1 MTFYRDYGISFI
13 LSKLLEKL
21 GHECHIV
28 STENYLSK
36 DTILSNPDAIFFMTA
51 NRAKNIIKH
60 YPNAKLFFCSAE
72 GHQELKLDEEY
83 FIKNHELSE
92 NFINF
97 FFWGK
102 NSLDRFKKILKKT
115 NISND
120 LKNKFLK
127 KCLIVGHP
135 RLDTIKFSQ
144 KKKKTNKMQIGFIGS
159 AHFLSRIDNL
169 SLSTDIINRELS
181 NLKYRTEQMLYSANQ
196 LTTYT
201 KIIKR
206 LGFEKYSF
214 SYRPYPQESRE
225 AIKATTIYKEKK
237 LSLSNELDFGTW
249 MSKNDLIIG
258 DVTDTFTYMYTAKKP
273 YISISK
279 ILGRP
284 ALEDI
289 GWIEPTILKIK
300 RNLYPIM
307 PKNIDSLIK
316 KIESKNIRT
325 KYSSR
330 LQNHL
335 NNVFSVNKGSV
346 LKKVSLSIDQGL
358 KSKKKNFGIPFSLI
372 KIFRNILPLNYSN
385 SYSKI
390 SMNEKSVNKELKNV
404 IDNLTKNHHL

>member
-1 MTFYRDYGISFI
+1 M
-13 LSKLLEKL
+13 
-21 GHECHIV
+21 
-28 STENYLSK
+28 
-36 DTILSNPDAIFFMTA
+36 
-51 NRAKNIIKH
+51 
-60 YPNAKLFFCSAE
+60 
-72 GHQELKLDEEY
+72 LDC
-83 FIKNHELSE
+83 
-92 NFINF
+92 
-97 FFWGK
+97 WA
-102 NSLDRFKKILKKT
+102 
-115 NISND
+115 
-120 LKNKFLK
+120 
-127 KCLIVGHP
+127 P

-358 KSKKKNFGIPFSLI
+358 KSKKKILAFHSL
-372 KIFRNILPLNYSN
+372 
-385 SYSKI
+385 
-390 SMNEKSVNKELKNV
+390 
-404 IDNLTKNHHL
+404 